1 MACVS
6 YSNFGLILKKPPF
19 LAELFK
25 LLFPPWYRGT
35 CLKSGHAVLG
45 GLRAAPDVRYFRK
58 KFSGAKGKR
67 SPGAGMLPHSVRVF
81 SAAMGLG
88 GGKLWGLLKNRQLPN
103 NIFTGRDE
111 IGFKNNGLKII
122 EEGTGSHWD

>member
-6 YSNFGLILKKPPF
+6 YCNFGLILKKPPY
-19 LAELFK
+19 LAEMFK
-25 LLFPPWYRGT
+25 LLFPPWCRGT

-45 GLRAAPDVRYFRK
+45 GLRADPDVRYFRK
-58 KFSGAKGKR
+58 KFSGAKGKS
-67 SPGAGMLPHSVRVF
+67 SPGAVMLRCSVTND
-81 SAAMGLG
+81 G
-88 GGKLWGLLKNRQLPN
+88 GGKIWGLLKNRKLPN

-122 EEGTGSHWD
+122 EEEGTGSHWD

>member
-6 YSNFGLILKKPPF
+6 YCNFGLILKKPPY

-45 GLRAAPDVRYFRK
+45 GLCADPDVRYLRK

-67 SPGAGMLPHSVRVF
+67 SPGAAMLPRSVHVL
-81 SAAMGLG
+81 SATMG

-103 NIFTGRDE
+103 NIFTGRGE

-122 EEGTGSHWD
+122 EEEGTGSHWD